1 VDWIRRFILFHG
13 KRHPREMGTSEICA
27 FLSELA
33 VRGNIAASTQNQAL
47 NALVFLYRHVLG
59 IDLGDFGDF
68 VRAKPSQKLPVVLT
82 HGEASRL
89 IDALRKP
96 YRLMATL
103 LYGAGLRLMEA
114 ARLRVKDI
122 DFGYRQI
129 MVRDGKGGKDR
140 ITILPDAAIPAL
152 KEQLTRSRQLFET
165 TARTTPRESRFQARW
180 SASIRMR
187 EWGWFWVFPA
197 PGLSVDPRSRI
208 VRRHHL
214 HEALLQRAVK
224 EAARQ
229 ARIAKPATPHTL
241 RHSFAT
247 HLLEAGYDIRSVQEL
262 LGHKD
267 VSTTMIYTHVLNRPG
282 LAIRSPADTAVGP
295 AGSPQ

>member
-1 VDWIRRFILFHG
+1 MREAVRVNISAPSARQSPSVPTRLSPPAPEPASPPLSSAIRNPHSAIGTPPRLLDQLRGEIRLRHYSLRTEQTYVDWVRRFILFHG
-13 KRHPREMGTSEICA
+13 KRHPRQMGTSEIRA

-129 MVRDGKGGKDR
+129 MVRDG
-140 ITILPDAAIPAL
+140 
-152 KEQLTRSRQLFET
+152 
-165 TARTTPRESRFQARW
+165 
-180 SASIRMR
+180 
-187 EWGWFWVFPA
+187 
-197 PGLSVDPRSRI
+197 
-208 VRRHHL
+208 
-214 HEALLQRAVK
+214 
-224 EAARQ
+224 
-229 ARIAKPATPHTL
+229 
-241 RHSFAT
+241 
-247 HLLEAGYDIRSVQEL
+247 
-262 LGHKD
+262 
-267 VSTTMIYTHVLNRPG
+267 
-282 LAIRSPADTAVGP
+282 
-295 AGSPQ
+295 